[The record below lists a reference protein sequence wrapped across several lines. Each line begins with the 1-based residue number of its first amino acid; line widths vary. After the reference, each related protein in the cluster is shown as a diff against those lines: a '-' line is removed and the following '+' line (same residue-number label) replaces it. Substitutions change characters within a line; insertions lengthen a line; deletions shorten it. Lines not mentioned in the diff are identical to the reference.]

1 MKYEQL
7 KKRVLTEMTI
17 VAIAIFAAGAL
28 AYLVSIV
35 RDDYEVS
42 NNVLQKQV
50 DAIDLETKT
59 LKARVVN
66 IQNNLDLYK
75 EVQKRQED
83 GRLAINRQMVLEKF
97 NQYKSQYLLNGLHM
111 TVSPALDVKDA
122 ALKRKNSSVN
132 FSDVLVDFDVT
143 SDESVYKMMNALQYD
158 LPGLSKVIKL
168 DMVLQKPF
176 SQEVIDV
183 VSQKGS
189 YPLIKTQIRFIWFGI
204 NPIAKPDG
212 KQDAPKS

>member
-1 MKYEQL
+1 MLAE
-7 KKRVLTEMTI
+7 TTI
-17 VAIAIFAAGAL
+17 VAVAIFAVGAL
-28 AYLVSIV
+28 AYLVNIV
-35 RDDYEVS
+35 RDDYEAS
-42 NNVLQKQV
+42 NSALQKQV

-59 LKARVVN
+59 LKARVAN

-75 EVQKRQED
+75 EVQKRRAD

-97 NQYKSQYLLNGLHM
+97 NQYKTRYLLDGMHM
-111 TVSPALDVKDA
+111 TVSPAQDVKDA

-143 SDESVYKMMNALQYD
+143 SDESVYTLINALQYD
-158 LPGLSKVIKL
+158 LPGFCKVIKL
-168 DMVLQKPF
+168 DMALQK
-176 SQEVIDV
+176 SLNQEVIDV
-183 VSQKGS
+183 VSRKGS

-204 NPIAKPDG
+204 NPIAKSDG